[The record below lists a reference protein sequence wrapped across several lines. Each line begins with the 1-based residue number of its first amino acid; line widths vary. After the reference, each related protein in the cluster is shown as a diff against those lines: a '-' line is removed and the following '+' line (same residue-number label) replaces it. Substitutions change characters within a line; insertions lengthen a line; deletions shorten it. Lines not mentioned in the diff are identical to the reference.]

1 MHVPKQQKAKL
12 DLKVI
17 ECIFLGFGDNKFG
30 YRLWDP
36 ENKKLIWNKD
46 VVFKEDQ
53 TFGDFESKKKD
64 LKNMYVEALKKE
76 MNHLPQFEKKKRPE
90 LINHFFHLVMMGK
103 IWMSFFM
110 VLLMIL
116 FMMMN
121 RVKKI

>member
-53 TFGDFESKKKD
+53 TFGDFEKEEESPQE
-64 LKNMYVEALKKE
+64 YVRRSFKERDEPLTSIREEKEARVDQSL
-76 MNHLPQFEKKKRPE
+76 LPPSDDGEDMDE
-90 LINHFFHLVMMGK
+90 FFYGVVND
-103 IWMSFFM
+103 F
-110 VLLMIL
+110 VYDDE
-116 FMMMN
+116 
-121 RVKKI
+121 